1 MRSKSKMY
9 KKINEEA
16 EEEFLVKLDKLL
28 KYEHQLNS
36 WETEDQTQEYGKPI
50 RRKGNKQE
58 NLKQIVKEGG
68 EIYCPVIKKKVILN
82 IQNL

>member
-1 MRSKSKMY
+1 MRSKSKIY
-9 KKINEEA
+9 EKINEEA
-16 EEEFLVKLDKLL
+16 GEEFLVKLDKLL

-50 RRKGNKQE
+50 RRKGNRQE

-68 EIYCPVIKKKVILN
+68 EVYCPVINKMVILN

>member
-1 MRSKSKMY
+1 MRSKSKIY
-9 KKINEEA
+9 EKIKEEA
-16 EEEFLVKLDKLL
+16 GEEFLVKLDKLL

-36 WETEDQTQEYGKPI
+36 WKTENQTQEYGKPI

-58 NLKQIVKEGG
+58 NLKQIVKERG
-68 EIYCPVIKKKVILN
+68 EVYCPVIKKKVTLN

>member
-68 EIYCPVIKKKVILN
+68 KVYCPVIKKKVTLN